1 MNPQKGLVAVVVV
14 LVVSSIVAPVAIA
27 QTTGEGQVIGWPQL
41 SVTTSTSQFTPGG
54 EQALTLEVLNDPDLR
69 QAGPERYEQ
78 RVTTA
83 RAVTIDIDD
92 SGLPFDIRPDSVTVG
107 DVPPGKTNAPPVTVT
122 VPESASPGSYVVP
135 VEITH
140 SYTRLISYDGDDV
153 SYADGRR
160 TVTDDVTVRVD
171 SRPRFVVVGTQ
182 SDLQVGD
189 TGRVT
194 VTFENVGTETAR
206 DARVSLSSS
215 SANARIATSGEGQTT
230 TPTERGPST
239 TAVYLGTWRPGETRS
254 ATFTAAVDGNVDVES
269 LAFQASVQYEDADG
283 VEQTARP
290 LTFGI
295 SPIPEQSFALERVQ
309 SNLRVGRT
317 GTLSGTVVNTGETTV
332 RNAVV
337 VLSTESVELIPQPV
351 RLAVSDIEP
360 GGRASFS
367 FGVRVSER
375 AAATTHQAEL
385 TVQYRNQRGQLRRS
399 DPLETPIEVA
409 SQRDRFSLTPVNE
422 TFEVDTDNQ
431 LAVRLTNRESI
442 TYREV
447 RVHINATDPFTS
459 ESPTAYVEEVAP
471 GESAMLF
478 FEVTVSEDAVPTTTA
493 IEATVTAREP
503 AGDRIRDGP
512 YVVSATVTEQ
522 SGPGNT
528 ALLGGG
534 VLVLVLVLGGGWW
547 WLRR

>member
-1 MNPQKGLVAVVVV
+1 MNPQKRLAAVVAV

-27 QTTGEGQVIGWPQL
+27 QTTGEGQVLGWPQL
-41 SVTTSTSQFTPGG
+41 SVTTSTSEVTPGG
-54 EQALTLEVLNDPDLR
+54 EQSLTLEILNDPDLR

-83 RAVTIDIDD
+83 RAVRVDIDD
-92 SGLPFDIRPDSVTVG
+92 GDVPFDIRPDSVTVG
-107 DVPPGKTNAPPVTVT
+107 DVPPGKTNVPPISVT
-122 VPESASPGSYVVP
+122 VPESVSPGSYTIP
-135 VEITH
+135 VEVTY
-140 SYTRLISYDGDDV
+140 SYTRLVSYDGDDI

-160 TVTDDVTVRVD
+160 TVTDEVTVRV
-171 SRPRFVVVGTQ
+171 SSQPRFVVVDTQ

-194 VTFENVGTETAR
+194 VTFENAGSETAR

-215 SANARIATSGEGQTT
+215 SANARITTSGGEQATGPAGQS
-230 TPTERGPST
+230 PST
-239 TAVYLGTWRPGETRS
+239 TAVYLGTWRAGETRS
-254 ATFTAAVDGNVDVES
+254 ATFTAAVDENTDVES
-269 LAFQASVQYEDADG
+269 LAFRARVLYEDTDG

-290 LTFGI
+290 LTFGVR
-295 SPIPEQSFALERVQ
+295 PRPEQSFALETVQ
-309 SNLRVGRT
+309 STLRVGRT
-317 GTLSGTVVNTGETTV
+317 GSLSGTVVNTGETTV
-332 RNAVV
+332 GNAVV
-337 VLSTESVELIPQPV
+337 VLSTASPELVPQPTRV
-351 RLAVSDIEP
+351 AVSNIEP

-367 FGVRVSER
+367 FDVRVSEE

-399 DPLETPIEVA
+399 DPLETPIEV
-409 SQRDRFSLTPVNE
+409 SPQRDRFSLTPVNA
-422 TFEVDTDNQ
+422 TFEVDTDNRF
-431 LAVRLTNRESI
+431 AVRITNRESI

-447 RVHINATDPFTS
+447 RVGINATDPFTS

-471 GESAMLF
+471 GESATLF

-503 AGDRIRDGP
+503 DGDRIRDGP

-528 ALLGGG
+528 ALLGTG
-534 VLVLVLVLGGGWW
+534 VLVLVLVIGAGWW

>member
-1 MNPQKGLVAVVVV
+1 MNPHKRLVAVVAV

-27 QTTGEGQVIGWPQL
+27 QTAGEGQVLGWPQL
-41 SVTTSTSQFTPGG
+41 SVTTSTPEFTPGG
-54 EQALTLEVLNDPDLR
+54 EQSLTLEVLNDPDLR

-83 RAVTIDIDD
+83 RAVTVDIDD
-92 SGLPFDIRPDSVTVG
+92 SNLPFDIRPDSVTVG
-107 DVPPGKTNAPPVTVT
+107 DVPPGKTNLPPVTVT
-122 VPESASPGSYVVP
+122 VPESVSPGSYEVP
-135 VEITH
+135 VEVTY
-140 SYTRLISYDGDDV
+140 SYTRLISYDGDDI
-153 SYADGRR
+153 SYADGTR
-160 TVTDDVTVRVD
+160 TITDEVTVRVD

-215 SANARIATSGEGQTT
+215 SANARITTNGEEQATGSPGQ
-230 TPTERGPST
+230 GPST

-254 ATFTAAVDGNVDVES
+254 ATFTAAVDENVDVES
-269 LAFQASVQYEDADG
+269 LAFRASVQYEDTDG

-290 LTFGI
+290 LTFGVR
-295 SPIPEQSFALERVQ
+295 PIPEQSFELENVQ

-332 RNAVV
+332 RNPVV
-337 VLSTESVELIPQPV
+337 VLSTGAPELVPQPTRV
-351 RLAVSDIEP
+351 AVSDIEP

-367 FGVRVSER
+367 FDVRVSES

-385 TVQYRNQRGQLRRS
+385 TVHHRNQRGQLRRS

-409 SQRDRFSLTPVNE
+409 PQRDRFSLTPVNA
-422 TFEVDTDNQ
+422 TFEVDTDNR
-431 LAVRLTNRESI
+431 LTVRLTNRESVR
-442 TYREV
+442 YREV

-459 ESPTAYVEEVAP
+459 ESPTAYVAELAP
-471 GESAMLF
+471 GESATLF

-503 AGDRIRDGP
+503 DGDRIRDGP
-512 YVVSATVTEQ
+512 YVVSATVTER

-528 ALLGGG
+528 ALLGAGI
-534 VLVLVLVLGGGWW
+534 LVLVLVLGGGWW

>member
-1 MNPQKGLVAVVVV
+1 MNLQKRLVAVVAV

-27 QTTGEGQVIGWPQL
+27 QTAGEGQVLGWPQL
-41 SVTTSTSQFTPGG
+41 SVTTSTPEFTPGG
-54 EQALTLEVLNDPDLR
+54 EQSLTLEVLNDPDLR

-92 SGLPFDIRPDSVTVG
+92 SNLPFDIRPDSVTVG
-107 DVPPGKTNAPPVTVT
+107 DVPPGKTNLPPVTVT
-122 VPESASPGSYVVP
+122 VPESVSPGSYEVP
-135 VEITH
+135 VEVRY
-140 SYTRLISYDGDDV
+140 SYTRLISYDGDDI
-153 SYADGRR
+153 SYADGTR
-160 TVTDDVTVRVD
+160 TITDEVTVRVD

-215 SANARIATSGEGQTT
+215 SANARITTSGEEQATGSPGQ
-230 TPTERGPST
+230 GSST

-254 ATFTAAVDGNVDVES
+254 ATFTAAVDENVDVES
-269 LAFQASVQYEDADG
+269 LAFRASVRYEDTDG

-290 LTFGI
+290 LTFGVR
-295 SPIPEQSFALERVQ
+295 PIPEQSFELENVQ

-332 RNAVV
+332 RNPVV
-337 VLSTESVELIPQPV
+337 VLSTGAPELVPQPTRV
-351 RLAVSDIEP
+351 AVSDIEP

-367 FGVRVSER
+367 FDVRVSES

-385 TVQYRNQRGQLRRS
+385 TVHHRNQRGQLRRS

-409 SQRDRFSLTPVNE
+409 PQRDRFSLTPVNA
-422 TFEVDTDNQ
+422 TFEVDTDNR
-431 LAVRLTNRESI
+431 LTVRLTNRESI
-442 TYREV
+442 RYREV

-459 ESPTAYVEEVAP
+459 ESPTAYVEELAP
-471 GESAMLF
+471 GESATLF

-503 AGDRIRDGP
+503 DGDRIRDGP

-528 ALLGGG
+528 ALLGAGI
-534 VLVLVLVLGGGWW
+534 LVLVLVLGGGWW